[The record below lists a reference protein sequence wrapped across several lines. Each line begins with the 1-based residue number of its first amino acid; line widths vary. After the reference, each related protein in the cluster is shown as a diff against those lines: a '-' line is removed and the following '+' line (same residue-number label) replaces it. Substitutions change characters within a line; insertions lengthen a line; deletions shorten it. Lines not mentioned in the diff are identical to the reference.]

1 MNHLLASW
9 SKVNNT
15 KYWGDI
21 SNYFCITCY
30 FSLVQAVHTFP
41 LILSKYKYIKRKI
54 GNNISGGINMS
65 QKELNYLEDVYNHEK
80 LIIQILNN
88 SKDIIDDDNYL
99 TMFENQIDRHS
110 DLMSNLEKLMGDN
123 CE

>member
-1 MNHLLASW
+1 
-9 SKVNNT
+9 
-15 KYWGDI
+15 
-21 SNYFCITCY
+21 
-30 FSLVQAVHTFP
+30 
-41 LILSKYKYIKRKI
+41 
-54 GNNISGGINMS
+54 MS

-110 DLMSNLEKLMGDN
+110 DLMSNLEKLIGDN

>member
-1 MNHLLASW
+1 
-9 SKVNNT
+9 
-15 KYWGDI
+15 
-21 SNYFCITCY
+21 
-30 FSLVQAVHTFP
+30 
-41 LILSKYKYIKRKI
+41 
-54 GNNISGGINMS
+54 MS

>member
-1 MNHLLASW
+1 
-9 SKVNNT
+9 
-15 KYWGDI
+15 
-21 SNYFCITCY
+21 
-30 FSLVQAVHTFP
+30 
-41 LILSKYKYIKRKI
+41 
-54 GNNISGGINMS
+54 MS

-88 SKDIIDDDNYL
+88 SKDIINDDNYI

-110 DLMSNLEKLMGDN
+110 DLVSNLEKLMGDN

>member
-1 MNHLLASW
+1 
-9 SKVNNT
+9 
-15 KYWGDI
+15 
-21 SNYFCITCY
+21 
-30 FSLVQAVHTFP
+30 
-41 LILSKYKYIKRKI
+41 
-54 GNNISGGINMS
+54 MS

-123 CE
+123 SE